1 MLLSLPIRTDSLEK
15 IDKTSWF
22 SYKNTIHYIPQ
33 WNWLSSAT
41 GLTRRVS
48 ASSDRRCTSGRPYA
62 SCNGR
67 LPQAFH
73 PKMLRTPCPSQG
85 LQSAGG
91 NDTRRSRNMVTV
103 PVMTTGE
110 YKSLEGGSFEQ
121 VHRFEHMFIIMNNN
135 YTELGRKCPGQ
146 PL

>member
-1 MLLSLPIRTDSLEK
+1 
-15 IDKTSWF
+15 
-22 SYKNTIHYIPQ
+22 
-33 WNWLSSAT
+33 
-41 GLTRRVS
+41 
-48 ASSDRRCTSGRPYA
+48 
-62 SCNGR
+62 
-67 LPQAFH
+67 
-73 PKMLRTPCPSQG
+73 
-85 LQSAGG
+85 
-91 NDTRRSRNMVTV
+91 MVTV